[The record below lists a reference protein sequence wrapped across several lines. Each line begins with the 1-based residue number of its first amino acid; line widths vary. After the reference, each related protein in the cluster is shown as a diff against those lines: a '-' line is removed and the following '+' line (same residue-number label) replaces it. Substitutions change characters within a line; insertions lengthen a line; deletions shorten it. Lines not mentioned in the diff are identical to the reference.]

1 MNEETFIL
9 DFDLNKKAV
18 IEPGVENLQY
28 KFHEKLLFAFVP
40 DDEIKSFLDK
50 HSHKTLGKFK
60 TVSFRPKVYEVK
72 INNQLITL
80 CQAPVGASASTKFL
94 DWLINYGVKQVLSV
108 GNAGALDNL
117 PENTMFVPQEAIR
130 GEGTSFYYKEPS
142 KIIALDKNFVR
153 RVENE
158 IKNLGFQ
165 YEKGTTWTTDGFFRE
180 TPNQVLQAKKLGAK
194 TVEMECSALAACA
207 EFRNISFAQILFTA
221 DSLADMDN
229 YDKRNWGHDS
239 YSVSLNIGSQV
250 LASL

>member
-1 MNEETFIL
+1 MNEEPFIL

-60 TVSFRPKVYEVK
+60 TVSSRPKVYEVK

>member
-1 MNEETFIL
+1 MNEEPFIL

-60 TVSFRPKVYEVK
+60 TVSFRPKVYGVK

-165 YEKGTTWTTDGFFRE
+165 YEEGTTWTTDGFFRE

>member
-1 MNEETFIL
+1 MNKQPFIL

>member
-1 MNEETFIL
+1 MNEEPFIL

-94 DWLINYGVKQVLSV
+94 DWLINFGVKQVLSV

-207 EFRNISFAQILFTA
+207 EFRNISFAQILFTT

>member
-1 MNEETFIL
+1 MNEEPFIL

-207 EFRNISFAQILFTA
+207 EFRNISFSQILFTA

>member
-1 MNEETFIL
+1 M
-9 DFDLNKKAV
+9 
-18 IEPGVENLQY
+18 
-28 KFHEKLLFAFVP
+28 
-40 DDEIKSFLDK
+40 
-50 HSHKTLGKFK
+50 
-60 TVSFRPKVYEVK
+60 
-72 INNQLITL
+72 

-165 YEKGTTWTTDGFFRE
+165 YEEGTTWTTDGFFRE
-180 TPNQVLQAKKLGAK
+180 TPKQVLQAKKLGAK

>member
-1 MNEETFIL
+1 MNEEPFIL

-60 TVSFRPKVYEVK
+60 TVSFRPKVYEEK

>member
-1 MNEETFIL
+1 MNEGSFVL
-9 DFDLNKKAV
+9 DIDLSKKAV
-18 IEPGVENLQY
+18 IEPGVENLEY

-40 DDEIKSFLDK
+40 DDEINSFLDK

-60 TVSFRPKVYEVK
+60 TVSFRPKIYEVEV
-72 INNQLITL
+72 NNQLITL
-80 CQAPVGASASTKFL
+80 CQAPVGAPASTKFL

-165 YEKGTTWTTDGFFRE
+165 YEEGTTWTTDGFFRE

-207 EFRNISFAQILFTA
+207 EFRNINFAQILFTA

-239 YSVSLNIGSQV
+239 YSAGLNIGSQV
-250 LASL
+250 LVNL

>member
-1 MNEETFIL
+1 MNEEPFIL

-40 DDEIKSFLDK
+40 DDEIKYFLDK

>member
-1 MNEETFIL
+1 MNEEPFIL

-180 TPNQVLQAKKLGAK
+180 TPNQVLQAEKLGAK

>member
-1 MNEETFIL
+1 MNEEPFIL

-72 INNQLITL
+72 INNQLIAL

>member
-1 MNEETFIL
+1 MNEEPFIL

-80 CQAPVGASASTKFL
+80 CQATVGASASTKFL

>member
-1 MNEETFIL
+1 MNEEPFIL

-80 CQAPVGASASTKFL
+80 WQPPVGASASTKFL

-117 PENTMFVPQEAIR
+117 PENTMFVPHEAIR

>member
-1 MNEETFIL
+1 MNEEPFIL

-229 YDKRNWGHDS
+229 YDKRNWGHNS

>member
-1 MNEETFIL
+1 MNEEPFIL

-117 PENTMFVPQEAIR
+117 AENTMFVPQEAIR

>member
-1 MNEETFIL
+1 MNEEPFIL

-28 KFHEKLLFAFVP
+28 NFHEKLLFAFVP

>member
-1 MNEETFIL
+1 MNEEPFIL

-50 HSHKTLGKFK
+50 HSHRTLGKFK

>member
-1 MNEETFIL
+1 MNEGSFVL
-9 DFDLNKKAV
+9 DIDLSKKAV
-18 IEPGVENLQY
+18 IEPGVENLEY

-40 DDEIKSFLDK
+40 DDEINSFLDK

-60 TVSFRPKVYEVK
+60 TVSFRPKIYEVEV
-72 INNQLITL
+72 NNQLITL
-80 CQAPVGASASTKFL
+80 CQVPVGAPASTKFL

-165 YEKGTTWTTDGFFRE
+165 YEEGTTWTTDGFFRE

>member
-1 MNEETFIL
+1 MNKQPFIL

-130 GEGTSFYYKEPS
+130 GEGTSFYYKESS

>member
-1 MNEETFIL
+1 MNEEPFIL
-9 DFDLNKKAV
+9 GFDLNKKAV

-28 KFHEKLLFAFVP
+28 KFHGKLLFAFVP

-94 DWLINYGVKQVLSV
+94 DWLINYGVNQVLSV

>member
-1 MNEETFIL
+1 MNEEPFIL

-60 TVSFRPKVYEVK
+60 TVSFRPKVYVVK

-130 GEGTSFYYKEPS
+130 GEGTSFYYKESS